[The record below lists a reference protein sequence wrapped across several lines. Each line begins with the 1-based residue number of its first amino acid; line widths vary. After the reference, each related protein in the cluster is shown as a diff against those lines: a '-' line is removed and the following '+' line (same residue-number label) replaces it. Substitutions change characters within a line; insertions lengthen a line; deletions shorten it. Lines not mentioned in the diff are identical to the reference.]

1 MKSTEINKNLYLAE
15 KIKQGR
21 SALTP
26 LRELIVINFANIAF
40 AYSNV
45 FLILE
50 LNQNRRTM
58 AKELVIMEA

>member
-1 MKSTEINKNLYLAE
+1 MRSTEINKNLYLAE

-40 AYSNV
+40 A
-45 FLILE
+45 
-50 LNQNRRTM
+50 
-58 AKELVIMEA
+58 